1 MFGMLGYCSGMCRV
15 NYEIGEFYMTNTS
28 FNNKTNNQT
37 VTNIF
42 MNENKLIFCLWLLS
56 FKNEFV

>member
-1 MFGMLGYCSGMCRV
+1 MCKV

-37 VTNIF
+37 ETNTF
-42 MNENKLIFCLWLLS
+42 KNKYKLIFGLLLLTFELSLFS
-56 FKNEFV
+56 FAIFIIIN